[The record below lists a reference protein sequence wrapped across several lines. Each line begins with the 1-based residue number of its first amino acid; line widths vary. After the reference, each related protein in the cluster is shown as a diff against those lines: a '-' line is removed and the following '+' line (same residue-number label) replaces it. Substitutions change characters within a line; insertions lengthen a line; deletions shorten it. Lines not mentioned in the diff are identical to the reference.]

1 MINKSVLP
9 VFWALLGVFVAFV
22 IVMQVLME
30 SPIRQLIN
38 ESLGVNFAPSLFF
51 ILGSLFFLLGLALI
65 ILTARAKLDKIFKSF
80 LLLTGSSA
88 IGVFVSIL
96 LHGAIYGLF
105 ILIFGEGFWDRIGMP
120 DEPFFF
126 MMAIFVCPLAYLVGT
141 VGSIVLIIRRGK
153 QATQTA

>member
-1 MINKSVLP
+1 MNKFILP
-9 VFWALLGVFVAFV
+9 VFWALFGIFIAFA
-22 IVMQVLME
+22 IVMQVLMG
-30 SPIRQLIN
+30 PPLRQLIN
-38 ESLGVNFAPSLFF
+38 ESIGVNFAPSLFF

-88 IGVFVSIL
+88 VGVFVSIL

-105 ILIFGEGFWDRIGMP
+105 ILIFGEGFWERIGIP

-126 MMAIFVCPLAYLVGT
+126 IMAIFVCPLAYLVGT

-153 QATQTA
+153 HEAQTA